1 MVLKRVFKT
10 IFGLAHF
17 LDNGL
22 AHFLEVH
29 GIKPTIEPELLN
41 GTYHTTLDISEDGG
55 WTLLT
60 WNFVDYYKKKATCAI
75 III

>member
-1 MVLKRVFKT
+1 MACV
-10 IFGLAHF
+10 
-17 LDNGL
+17 
-22 AHFLEVH
+22 EVH